1 MARAMGYARHA
12 RGVRT
17 LTFMYC
23 ALALMTACGEGGE
36 TTSSTPPHAGAG
48 DPSDAGSAPSPAT
61 LDIEGCVVPVLANS
75 CSEGLSV
82 PHQVELLDAK
92 TGEPLPGFKTTSAS
106 GGKYAFRDV
115 PGDVEV
121 AVHAIGVGPISE
133 GASTYDS
140 ISLYVPNTGDNLL
153 RVSTVGTA
161 GLAAASAGFTPAD
174 DRTPLSGTVYQVD
187 ASGKRI
193 GQIGCAKIFLDGE
206 PHPATSADQRYN
218 ASNGIPTTLRRLDKT
233 LANSGRFYFGN
244 VSKGPH
250 TLKVSLD
257 DGKSFIAERSVFVG
271 KSRAEADSPFKA
283 VLYLVGIDVK
293 GANPTP
299 ANCPSEE
306 AS

>member
-1 MARAMGYARHA
+1 MARA
-12 RGVRT
+12 
-17 LTFMYC
+17 LTFVRRTRGARTVAFFFC
-23 ALALMTACGEGGE
+23 TLALTTACGEGDG
-36 TTSSTPPHAGAG
+36 TTSTLP
-48 DPSDAGSAPSPAT
+48 DAGPGDALDSGGASSPAT
-61 LDIEGCVVPVLANS
+61 LDIEGCVVPVLASS
-75 CSEGLSV
+75 CTEGLSV
-82 PHQVELLDAK
+82 PHQVQLLDAK

-106 GGKYAFRDV
+106 GGKYTFKGV
-115 PGDVEV
+115 PADIEI

-133 GASTYDS
+133 GVSTYDS

-161 GLAAASAGFTPAD
+161 GLAAASANFEPSD

-187 ASGKRI
+187 ASGKRV

-206 PHPATSADQRYN
+206 PHPATNADQRYN
-218 ASNGIPTTLRRLDKT
+218 ASSGIPTTLRKLDKT

-244 VSKGPH
+244 VSKGAH

-257 DGKSFIAERSVFVG
+257 DGKSFVAQRDVFVG
-271 KSRAEADSPFKA
+271 KSRAEADSPYKA

-306 AS
+306 AQ

>member
-1 MARAMGYARHA
+1 MARATGYVRHA
-12 RGVRT
+12 LGART
-17 LTFMYC
+17 LAFMFC
-23 ALALMTACGEGGE
+23 ALTLIMACGEGEE
-36 TTSSTPPHAGAG
+36 TTSNAQPDAGPG
-48 DPSDAGSAPSPAT
+48 DPPNGEGAPSPAT
-61 LDIEGCVVPVLANS
+61 LDIEGCVVPVLATS

-82 PHQVELLDAK
+82 PHQVELLNAK

-106 GGKYAFRDV
+106 GGKYAFKGV
-115 PGDVEV
+115 PGDVEI
-121 AVHAIGVGPISE
+121 AVHAIGVGPVSE
-133 GASTYDS
+133 GVSTYDS

-161 GLAAASAGFTPAD
+161 GLAAASADFKPAD
-174 DRTPLSGTVYQVD
+174 ERTPVSGTVYQID
-187 ASGKRI
+187 ASGKRV

-244 VSKGPH
+244 VAKGAH

-257 DGKSFIAERSVFVG
+257 DGKSFIAERSLFIG

-299 ANCPSEE
+299 ATCPSEE
-306 AS
+306 AP